1 MKTLGR
7 ILSVLLVVVYM
18 TTSSY
23 AAYDVVTCNTDASF
37 AANSCDQCFNGG
49 SVVAGDNK
57 GLLTDVWENNS
68 DSEQIL
74 FKEEQETPRIV
85 SLGGASW
92 IELTASDSVEFW
104 QYTAELDAIY
114 DEDNLGYSLAAGE
127 SVTWIESTLGSAY
140 QLVSSSAAA
149 GSNVGMII
157 YDIATHSV
165 DIDGTPALDS
175 DLHRE
180 CVLFTSGT
188 PGEEPVV
195 PVTPTLPETG
205 AEHIILVLAA
215 MILGFGFLKFRRK

>member
-1 MKTLGR
+1 MKTFGR
-7 ILSVLLVVVYM
+7 ILSILLVVIYM

-23 AAYDVVTCNTDASF
+23 GAYEVLDCGTDSSF

-49 SVVAGDNK
+49 TVVAGDNK

-92 IELTASDSVEFW
+92 TELTASDSVDFW

-114 DEDNLGYSLAAGE
+114 DEDNLGYSLPAGD

-140 QLVSSSAAA
+140 QLVSSSASA

-157 YDIATHSV
+157 YDTATHSV
-165 DIDGTPALDS
+165 DSDGTPALDS

-188 PGEEPVV
+188 PGEEPVI
-195 PVTPTLPETG
+195 PETPRLPETG
-205 AEHIILVLAA
+205 AEHILLLFIAG
-215 MILGFGFLKFRRK
+215 ILGFGFLKFRKK